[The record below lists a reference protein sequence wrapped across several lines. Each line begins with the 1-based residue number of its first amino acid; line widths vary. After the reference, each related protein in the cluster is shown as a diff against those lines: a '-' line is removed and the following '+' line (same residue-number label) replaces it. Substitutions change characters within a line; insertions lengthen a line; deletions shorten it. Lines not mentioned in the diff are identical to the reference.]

1 MNKFKIYV
9 LRKSDIRSDKLQYYT
24 PISVK
29 VLKNYGY
36 DLIGFSDDENVFLDN
51 ESYKNFM
58 NLQSYLSA
66 KGDNTVVLGVI
77 NNKPMKR

>member
-9 LRKSDIRSDKLQYYT
+9 LRKSDIHSDNLQYYT

-36 DLIGFSDDENVFLDN
+36 DLIGFSDDETVFL
-51 ESYKNFM
+51 
-58 NLQSYLSA
+58 
-66 KGDNTVVLGVI
+66 I
-77 NNKPMKR
+77 MKAIKIL